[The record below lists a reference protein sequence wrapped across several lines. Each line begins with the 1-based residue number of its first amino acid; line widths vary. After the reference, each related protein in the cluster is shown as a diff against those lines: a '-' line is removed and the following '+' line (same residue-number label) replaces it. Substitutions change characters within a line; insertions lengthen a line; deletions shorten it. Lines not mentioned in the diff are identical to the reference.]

1 MMGTG
6 DPQNRMRFEQEA
18 LPHLDA
24 LFTTAL
30 HLTRNRDDASDLSQE
45 TMLRA
50 YRFFYQFRPGT
61 DCRAWLLTI
70 MYNTFRSGYARRQRG
85 EKPSASAEEF
95 ERALEKES
103 NQNPAGS
110 DPEELLARSGLD
122 PDMEKALHSLPEEF
136 RTALLLVDVNEL
148 SYEEAAQTME
158 VPIGTVRSR
167 LSRARAMMR
176 YALEQAAR
184 TRPVFA
190 HK

>member
-1 MMGTG
+1 MGSA
-6 DPQNRMRFEQEA
+6 DSQKRKQFEMEA
-18 LPHLDA
+18 LPHLDG

-30 HLTRNRDDASDLSQE
+30 HLTRNRDDANDLCQE

-50 YRFFYQFRPGT
+50 YRFFHQFRSGT

-70 MYNTFRSGYARRQRG
+70 LYNAFRSGYSRRRG
-85 EKPSASAEEF
+85 REQVTATGEEF
-95 ERALEKES
+95 ERALENES
-103 NQNPAGS
+103 NTSDS
-110 DPEELLARSGLD
+110 DPQYLLLTAGMD
-122 PDMEKALHSLPEEF
+122 EDVAKALRSLPEEF

-176 YALEQAAR
+176 CALKQTVHIR
-184 TRPVFA
+184 RSSGF
-190 HK
+190 

>member
-1 MMGTG
+1 MGSG
-6 DPQNRMRFEQEA
+6 DSEKRKEFEMEA

-30 HLTRNRDDASDLSQE
+30 HLTRNRDDANDLCQE

-50 YRFFYQFRPGT
+50 YRFFHQFRPGT

-70 MYNTFRSGYARRQRG
+70 LYNAFRSDYSRRRRREQV
-85 EKPSASAEEF
+85 SATEEEF
-95 ERALEKES
+95 ERALENES
-103 NQNPAGS
+103 NTPGS
-110 DPEELLARSGLD
+110 DPQDLLLKANLDDDVEE
-122 PDMEKALHSLPEEF
+122 ALHALPEEF

-167 LSRARAMMR
+167 LSRARALMR
-176 YALEQAAR
+176 CALRQAIQIKRSTGA
-184 TRPVFA
+184 
-190 HK
+190 

>member
-1 MMGTG
+1 MAT
-6 DPQNRMRFEQEA
+6 DDSHNRKRFEQEA

-45 TMLRA
+45 TVLRA
-50 YRFFYQFRPGT
+50 YRFFHQFRPGT

-70 MYNTFRSGYARRQRG
+70 MYNAFRSGYSRRRREEQL
-85 EKPSASAEEF
+85 SASVEEF
-95 ERALEKES
+95 ERALDQES
-103 NQNPAGS
+103 NQNVAES
-110 DPEELLARSGLD
+110 DPEQLLARHGLE
-122 PDMEKALHSLPEEF
+122 PDMAKALDSLPDEF

-176 YALEQAAR
+176 YALEEAAR
-184 TRPVFA
+184 IRRSTGS
-190 HK
+190 

>member
-1 MMGTG
+1 MATG
-6 DPQNRMRFEQEA
+6 DPHNRKRFEQEA
-18 LPHLDA
+18 LPHLDS

-85 EKPSASAEEF
+85 EQLSAGAEEF
-95 ERALEKES
+95 ERVLEKES
-103 NQNPAGS
+103 SQNPAVS
-110 DPEELLARSGLD
+110 DPQDLLVRAGLD
-122 PDMEKALHSLPEEF
+122 PDMEKALHSLPQEF
-136 RTALLLVDVNEL
+136 RTVLLLVDVNEL
-148 SYEEAAQTME
+148 SYEEAAQTIE

-176 YALEQAAR
+176 YALEEAAR
-184 TRPVFA
+184 IRRSTGS
-190 HK
+190 

>member
-1 MMGTG
+1 MATG
-6 DPQNRMRFEQEA
+6 EPQNRRRFELEA

-50 YRFFYQFRPGT
+50 YRFFYQFRSGT

-70 MYNTFRSGYARRQRG
+70 MYNAFRSGYSRRQRG
-85 EKPSASAEEF
+85 EQLSAGAEEF

-103 NQNPAGS
+103 NQNLAFS
-110 DPEELLARSGLD
+110 DPEELLARSSLE
-122 PDMEKALHSLPEEF
+122 PDLEKALHSLPEEF

-176 YALEQAAR
+176 YALQEGAR
-184 TRPVFA
+184 IRRSTGS
-190 HK
+190 